1 MLKKITFLLL
11 FFYARV
17 LCAQHPTNEHWEP
30 LFNGKD
36 LQNWTPKITGY
47 PAGDNFGNTFRV
59 ENGLLVVRYDAY
71 DAFENRFGHLF
82 FNKPYSYY
90 RLRIE
95 YRFTGQQ
102 VLGGPSWA
110 FRNSGV
116 MIHGQT
122 PESMGLHQDFPVS
135 IEVQFLGST
144 PEEQRPTCNLCTP
157 GTHVKMEGKLF
168 TPHCVNSKSVPLQ
181 GDQWVTAEVVVL
193 GDSLIQHFVN
203 GAEVIRYEAPQL
215 GGGNVNGQQL
225 SWGKEGELIKS
236 GTLSLQSES
245 HPVEFRKVELLNL
258 EGCMDPSAKN
268 YRSYYV
274 HSKLTDCIYSVKE

>member
-1 MLKKITFLLL
+1 MLKKITVLLL
-11 FFYARV
+11 FSFTA
-17 LCAQHPTNEHWEP
+17 LLQAQQASTEHWEA

-36 LQNWTPKITGY
+36 LNDWTPKITGY
-47 PAGDNFGNTFRV
+47 PAGENFGNTFRV
-59 ENGLLVVRYDAY
+59 ENGLLAVRYDAY
-71 DAFENRFGHLF
+71 DTFNDRFGHLF
-82 FNKPYSYY
+82 YKKTYGYY

-95 YRFTGQQ
+95 YRFSGQQ
-102 VLGGPSWA
+102 VPGGPSWA

-122 PESMGLHQDFPVS
+122 PESMGLQQDFPVS

-157 GTHVKMEGKLF
+157 GTHVKMDGKLF
-168 TPHCVNSKSVPLQ
+168 TPHCVNSKSVALE
-181 GDQWVTAEVVVL
+181 GDQWVTAEVLVL

-203 GAEVIRYEAPQL
+203 GAEVIRYEAPQI

-225 SWGKEGELIKS
+225 NWGKEGEMLKNGS
-236 GTLSLQSES
+236 LSLQSES
-245 HPVEFRKVELLNL
+245 HPIEFRKVEILNL

-274 HSKLTDCIYSVKE
+274 HSKPADCIYSVKE